1 MQQHSEAPL
10 PKYFFN
16 ALARSLLL
24 LQGEK
29 TAGAP
34 A

>member
-1 MQQHSEAPL
+1 MQQHSEASL
-10 PKYFFN
+10 PKNFFN

>member
-10 PKYFFN
+10 PKNFFN
-16 ALARSLLL
+16 LLL